1 MSLACQSYIIK
12 FLLINITVVE
22 FNLIRLKKKYNSFSP
37 AECCFLIG
45 LYVGLGRVM
54 GVLFIFVDFFSILG
68 TDVGLAQVGLGLLVG
83 FDFQA
88 GFGFA
93 ENVGFFFSSLFEILD
108 FHVGRGLYEG
118 FGFHVGRLLFLFL
131 SIELVVTSTSAM
143 PDFKPHSEIDPLEL
157 YGFRMSR
164 TVDIKGDFPSP
175 HDPLKSSISKDQMKA
190 PARFLFR
197 IFLA

>member
-1 MSLACQSYIIK
+1 MI
-12 FLLINITVVE
+12 V
-22 FNLIRLKKKYNSFSP
+22 
-37 AECCFLIG
+37 
-45 LYVGLGRVM
+45 LYVGFGRVM
-54 GVLFIFVDFFSILG
+54 GVLFIFVDFLSFLG
-68 TDVGLAQVGLGLLVG
+68 TDDGLAQVGLGILVG

-93 ENVGFFFSSLFEILD
+93 ENVGFFFSPLFGIRD

-118 FGFHVGRLLFLFL
+118 FGLHVGLLLFLFL
-131 SIELVVTSTSAM
+131 SLEPVVTSTSAM
-143 PDFKPHSEIDPLEL
+143 PDFKPQSEIDPLEL

-164 TVDIKGDFPSP
+164 TVDIKGDLPSP
-175 HDPLKSSISKDQMKA
+175 QEPLKSSISKDQMKA

>member
-1 MSLACQSYIIK
+1 M
-12 FLLINITVVE
+12 
-22 FNLIRLKKKYNSFSP
+22 
-37 AECCFLIG
+37 IG
-45 LYVGLGRVM
+45 MYVGLGRVM
-54 GVLFIFVDFFSILG
+54 GVFIFVFFSILG

-83 FDFQA
+83 FEFQA

-93 ENVGFFFSSLFEILD
+93 ENVGFLLFEFLD

-118 FGFHVGRLLFLFL
+118 FGLHVGLLLFLSF

-175 HDPLKSSISKDQMKA
+175 QEPLKSSISKDQMKA